1 MKLVELVLPVRNDP
15 PKEPAHN
22 NGPFPIEEKGTVTP
36 DESVGVG
43 PNFGGGGFPL
53 PDTQCQWVAAV
64 RAPRLPVPS
73 PVQVTSHR
81 LYGQQLSTVLP
92 LTNGPRAAFAPYS
105 SGSLSPESDSDGSSV
120 GR

>member
-22 NGPFPIEEKGTVTP
+22 NGPFPIRVEEKGTVTP

-64 RAPRLPVPS
+64 HHDVRAPRLPIPS

-81 LYGQQLSTVLP
+81 LSTVIKW
-92 LTNGPRAAFAPYS
+92 TTGGIR
-105 SGSLSPESDSDGSSV
+105 SV
-120 GR
+120 FERKPVSRV